1 MANIRVMIRHTWL
14 LIDTLARFKQECR
27 IVVNIRVMIRHTWLS
42 IDTLAR
48 FGQRR
53 QSRTAKHDSAIVFFR
68 DRVPVMVLAKSE
80 KILKLFSNDST
91 FLSLYLE
98 SKNISVCHH
107 WQFEIQK
114 KSYRLNLI

>member
-1 MANIRVMIRHTWL
+1 MIRHTWL
-14 LIDTLARFKQECR
+14 LIDTLARFKQERR

-98 SKNISVCHH
+98 SKKYHH